1 MNSTALDNTELIA
14 TDDETGLGL
23 IEIVVAMFVLAA
35 LSLCLLP
42 LLINGTQQS
51 AKTAAIASASQLV
64 NNQIVAARD
73 AADTCTAVTA
83 TPKVPVGAA
92 SVYRG
97 VPLSLSTT
105 AGSCPSPTPTAA
117 APGTISYTVTVT
129 RTDTGATLA
138 TATTRI
144 LVTGS

>member
-1 MNSTALDNTELIA
+1 MNNAESIA
-14 TDDETGLGL
+14 TDDEAGLGL

-73 AADTCTAVTA
+73 AADTCTAVAA

-97 VPLSLSTT
+97 VPLVLTTT
-105 AGSCPSPTPTAA
+105 AGSCPTPAPTGT
-117 APGTISYTVTVT
+117 APGTITYTVTVT
-129 RTDTGATLA
+129 RSDTNAVLA
-138 TATTRI
+138 TAITRI
-144 LVTGS
+144 LVTGN

>member
-1 MNSTALDNTELIA
+1 MNNNTAVVT
-14 TDDETGLGL
+14 TDDEAGLGL

-73 AADTCTAVTA
+73 TADTCTAVA
-83 TPKVPVGAA
+83 GVASVPVGAA

-97 VPLSLSTT
+97 VPLSLTKT
-105 AGSCPSPTPTAA
+105 MGTCPNPAPTAT
-117 APGTISYTVTVT
+117 APSTVTYTVTVT